1 MGSLVQ
7 SPEVADAVVSGIQAS
22 VTPTGSGGG
31 IGSFLSKLLPAANAE
46 LEKYDKENKAK
57 AVALGQNDKL
67 NSMYREVSFLDRK
80 NYAAGRE
87 YQNTINGQILLA
99 KDFQNKVNNMD
110 ANNPDPDALMRLNE
124 EYNTATV
131 DTVALSTLP
140 TEIKEVLYAS
150 TLKQNAAYTAMIDK
164 KLKRITA
171 DNVATTRMNSLASLT
186 KSITREEH
194 TPEELMT
201 IVQAHRESSAAGMK
215 LVNSDVSAED
225 IDKVF
230 QEDVL
235 ASFTHGLTTLAA
247 GEDGRVNVEHMEM
260 LEATVMSM
268 EGVSLKT
275 ATAISKKAMEF
286 KAEALS
292 IADRQGMELF
302 EELSFKVQQDPKSVQ
317 DSDFNDFI
325 AMIDGVGNM
334 TAEGKFNVRKKTNT
348 LFLGR
353 NQELARGKKL
363 YDATKML
370 DGDFERAGVSP
381 AKGHSEALTA
391 YQNQYAGDNYSVGT
405 AMIQQFANGA
415 EYSSEGTR
423 KGAEVLVRPF
433 LGYLTMDAN
442 KVEDDEYTQ
451 LRANQFASFR
461 DLYNKA
467 AQSNGTLAADLLAGI
482 PDDLRESFITT
493 MRAGGSLEDLRSD
506 AKSPKATAA
515 NYANSRKA
523 AEGMTAEMFNLG
535 GKPIGDFFGGQDS
548 MSRHIQSNYLDDAKV
563 ATEESLGILVQRN
576 GNSSNSEQAAI
587 VMQET
592 FLRNKAGLSPAI
604 RNAYVARMMRSLKTS
619 DGAPM
624 DEAFWGDADTATR
637 KELAE
642 KYNVKASD
650 IIVSF
655 NSTGDIATYKLYDT
669 TRDDRF
675 GLRDGKGSRVQ
686 AVPVPTSDL
695 LADARALYTT
705 ASTRT
710 LRPTV
715 NQTLE
720 QEASRVMGV
729 ATFTDSATGSPR
741 KVGITVPF
749 VKATGGNPTVATN
762 VLESLS
768 RWYGFT
774 TTPQNTP
781 QGRMYG
787 LSAHAGVV
795 NKDIAKRFEAA
806 SGDVEATM
814 RVQGDYFAQRLRSVN
829 MEQAFTRT
837 GVKAPTGDMYNPQGM
852 SSATLLYSA
861 AYLEGNK
868 GLYGNNKGVKGVVTA
883 MQEPTYAKA
892 VATFKKSPLYDT
904 TGQYSKRNS
913 MYLEALKQHF
923 KLKGK

>member
-7 SPEVADAVVSGIQAS
+7 SPEVADALVSGIQAS

-46 LEKYDKENKAK
+46 LEKYDEENKAK
-57 AVALGQNDKL
+57 AMALGQNDKL
-67 NSMYREVSFLDRK
+67 NKMYREVSFLDRK

-87 YQNTINGQILLA
+87 YQSVINGQILLA
-99 KDFQNKVNNMD
+99 TDFQNKVDNMD
-110 ANNPDPDALMRLNE
+110 VNNPDPDAYLRLNE

-131 DTVALSTLP
+131 DIVALSNLP
-140 TEIKEVLYAS
+140 TEAKKLLYDS
-150 TLKQNAAYTAMIDK
+150 TLKQNAAYTAMVDK
-164 KLKRITA
+164 KLKHITA
-171 DNVATTRMNSLASLT
+171 NNAATTRMNSLANLT
-186 KSITREEH
+186 KSATRSEM

-201 IVQAHRESSAAGMK
+201 VVQAHKEVIRAGK
-215 LVNSDVSAED
+215 LSVDPYTDAED
-225 IDKVF
+225 IDKQW
-230 QEDVL
+230 QEDVQ
-235 ASFTHGLTTLAA
+235 AVFTHALTTLAA

-260 LEATVMSM
+260 LEATVMGL
-268 EGVSLKT
+268 EGVALKT
-275 ATAISKKAMEF
+275 STVVSQKAMEF
-286 KAEALS
+286 KAEAMS

-302 EELSFKVQQDPKSVQ
+302 EEFSFRVQQNPASVP
-317 DSDFNDFI
+317 DTEFNELRT
-325 AMIDGVGNM
+325 MIHGVGNM
-334 TAEGKFNVRKKTNT
+334 TAEGKFAIDKKLNT
-348 LFLGR
+348 LFLAK
-353 NQELARGKKL
+353 NEDLARGKKL

-381 AKGHSEALTA
+381 AQGHSEALTA
-391 YQNQYAGDNYSVGT
+391 YQNQFAGDNFKVGS
-405 AMIQQFANGA
+405 AMIGQFADGA
-415 EYSSEGTR
+415 EYSSAGTR

-433 LGYLTMDAN
+433 LGYLTMDAS

-451 LRANQFASFR
+451 LRATQFASFR
-461 DLYNKA
+461 DLYNQA

-493 MRAGGSLEDLRSD
+493 MRSGGSLEDLRSA

-515 NYANSRKA
+515 DYANSRKA

-576 GNSSNSEQAAI
+576 GNSSTSEQAAI

-592 FLRNKAGLSPAI
+592 FLRNKAGLAPAI

-624 DEAFWGDADTATR
+624 DEAFWGDADTAKR

-642 KYNVKASD
+642 EYNVKASD

-655 NSTGDIATYKLYDT
+655 NSTGDVATYKLYDT
-669 TRDDRF
+669 TREDRF

-686 AVPVPTSDL
+686 AVPVTTSDL
-695 LADARALYTT
+695 LADARKLYTE

-781 QGRMYG
+781 QGRVYG
-787 LSAHAGVV
+787 LSANASVV

-806 SGDVEATM
+806 SGNVEATM
-814 RVQGDYFAQRLRSVN
+814 RVQGEYFAQRLRSVN

-837 GVKAPTGDMYNPQGM
+837 GVKAPTGDMYNPQSM

-923 KLKGK
+923 KLKGN